1 MDSSSLLIGLLLGL
15 IIGAVAVLLVGRR
28 QRLGLA
34 ADLDDAT
41 ERLAEANA
49 ALAAAEAESR
59 LLNAQSQENS
69 SVLKALAPVAERL
82 GNVQRQVALLERDRV
97 EQYGQLSQQ
106 LKDAKDADRLL
117 LQTTQSL
124 ASSLRSTSARGRWG
138 EVQLRRVV
146 ESAGM
151 VSHVDFS
158 EQVQLSGADGVQ
170 RPDMIVKL
178 PGGKELVLDAKVPL
192 SAFLQAQEADD
203 ERAAALARLQHAK
216 AVRVHID
223 SLAAKKYWQGSS
235 ASPELVVCFLPAESI
250 LSTALDADGQLLDY
264 ALGKGVVLASPVSLL
279 AVLKAVAYS
288 WRQEVLTESA
298 KELFEVSSQ
307 LYERLATLGDHVG
320 KLGASIR
327 SSVEKYNTMV
337 GSLEARVLPAARR
350 LNSLDPD
357 SLAGPP
363 LLESQPRHLSA
374 PEFTG

>member
-1 MDSSSLLIGLLLGL
+1 MLIGLLLGL
-15 IIGAVAVLLVGRR
+15 ILGAVAMHIAGRR

-34 ADLDDAT
+34 TDVDEAT
-41 ERLAEANA
+41 ERLSEANA

-59 LLNAQSQENS
+59 LLTAQSEQNS
-69 SVLKALAPVAERL
+69 SVINALAPVAERL
-82 GNVQRQVALLERDRV
+82 GSVQRQVALLERDRV

-124 ASSLRSTSARGRWG
+124 ASSLRSSTARGRWG

-151 VSHVDFS
+151 LSHVDFS
-158 EQVQLSGADGVQ
+158 EQVQQSGADGVQ
-170 RPDMIVKL
+170 RPDMLIKL

-192 SAFLQAQEADD
+192 SAFLQVQEAAN
-203 ERAAALARLQHAK
+203 ERDAATALSQHAK
-216 AVRVHID
+216 AVRMHVD
-223 SLAAKKYWQGSS
+223 SLAAKKYWQGSG

-250 LSTALDADGQLLDY
+250 LSAALDADGQLLDY
-264 ALGKGVVLASPVSLL
+264 ALVKGVVLASPVSLL

-288 WRQEVLTESA
+288 WRQDVLTESA

-307 LYERLATLGDHVG
+307 LYERLSTLGDHVG

-337 GSLEARVLPAARR
+337 GSLEARVLPSARR
-350 LNSLDPD
+350 LNSLDPE
-357 SLAGPP
+357 SLGSPA
-363 LLESQPRHLSA
+363 LLETQPRHLSA
-374 PEFTG
+374 PEFTA